1 VAIEENEA
9 AEEQSVAEIMNDL
22 DDDDDDVNDD
32 DVNDDDDVD
41 ADANFE
47 SEEPKLL
54 DELSETEP
62 GTSVINLFGKL
73 RYQVLNSI

>member
-1 VAIEENEA
+1 M
-9 AEEQSVAEIMNDL
+9 AEMINDL
-22 DDDDDDVNDD
+22 DDDDDVND

-62 GTSVINLFGKL
+62 GTSVINLLGKL
-73 RYQVLNSI
+73 RSKILDSN

>member
-1 VAIEENEA
+1 VALEENEA
-9 AEEQSVAEIMNDL
+9 AEEQSVAEMMNDL
-22 DDDDDDVNDD
+22 DDDD

-73 RYQVLNSI
+73 NYQVLNSN

>member
-1 VAIEENEA
+1 M
-9 AEEQSVAEIMNDL
+9 AEIMNDL
-22 DDDDDDVNDD
+22 DDDDDVNDD
-32 DVNDDDDVD
+32 DDDDDDVDDDVD

-62 GTSVINLFGKL
+62 GTSVINLLGKL
-73 RYQVLNSI
+73 SYQVLNSI